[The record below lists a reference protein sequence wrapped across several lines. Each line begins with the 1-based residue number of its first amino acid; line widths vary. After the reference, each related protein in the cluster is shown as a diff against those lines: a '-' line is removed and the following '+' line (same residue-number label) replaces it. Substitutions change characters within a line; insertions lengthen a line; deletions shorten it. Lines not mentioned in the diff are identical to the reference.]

1 MGGDREE
8 IPVSFRKGAKV
19 GELLVFL
26 GMVALAIIAI
36 TETVRADRLE
46 TENRELSCALI
57 EKQEELKTLSRRE

>member
-1 MGGDREE
+1 M
-8 IPVSFRKGAKV
+8 

-46 TENRELSCALI
+46 SENRELSYVLM
-57 EKQEELKTLSRRE
+57 ELEQNKKE